1 MPTSTRKGRVYVPD
15 PIDQSLLARSP
26 VRQSLPIRR
35 VAGWEV
41 SAAKTT
47 AELQLTDLTP
57 LAKVIMRAD
66 PATVG
71 SSLPEFGRARRVGSG
86 RLLVGS
92 GPDEWMVFGDAGTDA
107 ALVVELELRFASAT
121 ELVSIID
128 VTHQGA
134 VFRLSGEDAVRVLE
148 KICAIDLSDR
158 ASPDGTAF
166 RSRVAGVE
174 CLVVRDDR
182 DGRRAYLVHADRSYG
197 QYLFD
202 VLLDAGAEFSLAVAG
217 YPEHF

>member
-1 MPTSTRKGRVYVPD
+1 MPTSTRKGGVYVSD

-26 VRQSLPIRR
+26 VRQSLPLRQ

-41 SAAKTT
+41 SAAETA

-57 LAKVIMRAD
+57 LAKVIARAD

-71 SSLPEFGRARRVGSG
+71 SSLPEFGRARRVGEG

-92 GPDEWMVFGDAGTDA
+92 GPDEWMVFGDAGTNA
-107 ALVVELELRFASAT
+107 ALVVELELQFAAAT
-121 ELVSIID
+121 DLVSIID
-128 VTHQGA
+128 VTHRGA
-134 VFRLSGEDAVRVLE
+134 VFRLSGEDANRVLE

-174 CLVVRDDR
+174 CLVVRDDH
-182 DGRRAYLVHADRSYG
+182 DGGRAYLVHADRSYG

-217 YPEHF
+217 YPEHL